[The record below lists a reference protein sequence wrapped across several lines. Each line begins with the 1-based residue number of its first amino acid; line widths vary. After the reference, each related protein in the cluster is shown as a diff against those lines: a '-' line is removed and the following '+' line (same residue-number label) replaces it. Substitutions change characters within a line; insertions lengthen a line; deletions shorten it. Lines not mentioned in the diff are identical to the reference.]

1 MYESIALTFEAILNP
16 DDYTS
21 IYAEASTEGG
31 EGCIEDFCWD
41 SETRTKAQGILKTMQ
56 TPVHAISFITVMFT
70 LEPVKPLTVKLQ
82 QRNQDV
88 YKAYKHVDETI
99 EYIKSQRVTVDS
111 SFKRWFERAH
121 TLLQSVGVDEMTVP
135 RRVGRQTHRNN
146 IPGDS
151 AEVYYKRA
159 LAIPFI
165 DNVIEQLENRF
176 NKESRN
182 CAELLL
188 LAPSLTV
195 TDEFNPATAYQ
206 SMLTWECHLPSSVQL
221 ENELLRWKSF
231 WKRRL
236 QAGDDIPD
244 NLLDTMCSVCKED
257 FPNIFSLL
265 CIACALPVGSCEAE
279 RSFSALRRTKTF
291 LRSKMATVRLTALTL
306 MTQHNKIDL
315 NYDRILEIF
324 VTKHSQR
331 MFDDSIL
338 FV

>member
-1 MYESIALTFEAILNP
+1 M
-16 DDYTS
+16 
-21 IYAEASTEGG
+21 
-31 EGCIEDFCWD
+31 
-41 SETRTKAQGILKTMQ
+41 
-56 TPVHAISFITVMFT
+56 
-70 LEPVKPLTVKLQ
+70 
-82 QRNQDV
+82 
-88 YKAYKHVDETI
+88 TI
-99 EYIKSQRVTVDS
+99 
-111 SFKRWFERAH
+111 
-121 TLLQSVGVDEMTVP
+121 P

-146 IPGDS
+146 VPDDS

-165 DNVIEQLENRF
+165 DNIIEQLENRF

-195 TDEFNPATAYQ
+195 TDEFDPATAYQ

-244 NLLDTMCSVCKED
+244 NLLDTLCAICKED

-279 RSFSALRRTKTF
+279 QSFSALRRTKTF
-291 LRSKMATVRLTALTL
+291 LRSQMATVRLTALTL

-324 VTKHSQR
+324 VTKHSRR